1 MSRAGESENKISDS
15 WIARVEALEEMTKA
29 VRVELAEIA
38 ARLTAVEQSK
48 KAKS

>member
-15 WIARVEALEEMTKA
+15 WIARVEALEEITKA
-29 VRVELAEIA
+29 VTAEMREIA
-38 ARLTAVEQSK
+38 ARLKAVEEGK